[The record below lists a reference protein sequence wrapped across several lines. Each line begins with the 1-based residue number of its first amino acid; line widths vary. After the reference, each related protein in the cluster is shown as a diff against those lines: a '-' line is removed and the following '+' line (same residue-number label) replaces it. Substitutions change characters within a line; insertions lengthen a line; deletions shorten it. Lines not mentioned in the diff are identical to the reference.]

1 MDRTQYQL
9 LKDNEPIALGSMV
22 HCLDV
27 FYWEIYYGYDH
38 LEYDI
43 VPFSQDEEVHR
54 KAKAWDSLKELLMK
68 EYPSVVH
75 LADVSNGD
83 DERGLMNKHEE
94 VLEHMDKLDGT
105 NEFRNLLRDMED
117 E

>member
-27 FYWEIYYGYDH
+27 FYWEIYYGYNH

-43 VPFSQDEEVHR
+43 IPFNQGGWVNDLWVWKRE
-54 KAKAWDSLKELLMK
+54 
-68 EYPSVVH
+68 
-75 LADVSNGD
+75 
-83 DERGLMNKHEE
+83 
-94 VLEHMDKLDGT
+94 
-105 NEFRNLLRDMED
+105 
-117 E
+117 